1 MTPTDVKLVQAIE
14 SMIGGE
20 LKELEVDDKAV
31 EEIILQ
37 VGVTKREQVT
47 FKLLA
52 TRQVSSAADSKC
64 LGLVVKWSAWLLVPF
79 LATTN
84 YFSFVASSN

>member
-1 MTPTDVKLVQAIE
+1 MIADTLVTPTDVKLVQAIE

-47 FKLLA
+47 FNL
-52 TRQVSSAADSKC
+52 
-64 LGLVVKWSAWLLVPF
+64 
-79 LATTN
+79 
-84 YFSFVASSN
+84 